1 MVFSFSAEGQTTE
14 IPEVTTSA
22 PSIAS
27 QSGFLFGSASV
38 ASLSF
43 QSVAASSLTASPF
56 GKKTPD
62 KSPELKGAGSQLFAA
77 PKTEDDSESPAVF
90 SRRLTLQSKDN
101 TLQE

>member
-43 QSVAASSLTASPF
+43 QSIAASSPF

>member
-1 MVFSFSAEGQTTE
+1 MVFSFSAEGQTKE

-27 QSGFLFGSASV
+27 QSGFLFGSASG

-43 QSVAASSLTASPF
+43 QSVAVSSLTASPF

-62 KSPELKGAGSQLFAA
+62 KSLELKGAGSQLFAA

-90 SRRLTLQSKDN
+90 SRRLTLQSKDI